1 MSASRIVK
9 FSLCATAL
17 LIFSAAGFAQNYYQD
32 YPDFQAGN
40 ARSEALQV
48 TTCGAFAYK
57 VAEPVL
63 GTGSYPTQ
71 SDFQND
77 LVFSLYGTQVTP
89 DVVGKITFTLRESG
103 GIQYVD
109 WSISSPYAV
118 CAVIVK
124 GGPGARVYYYP
135 AGAGSDSGLT
145 APINSNNGKPFDV
158 SHVTFVFYRTDMPP
172 ECWKDETAWAAG
184 SRYVSRGNWATYT
197 QYVSGSTVILYAGQ
211 TMNAGTV
218 QFSAVSGGTV
228 TITITLASG
237 WRFAPVDEN
246 VKIQDYSSPP
256 PSENPI
262 PGKFTSKGTADS
274 GSNTFSI
281 VVPANNYYGVHV
293 DVERRVACPMPM

>member
-9 FSLCATAL
+9 FILCAAAL
-17 LIFSAAGFAQNYYQD
+17 LIFSAAGYAQNYYQD

-40 ARSEALQV
+40 ARTEAVQV

-71 SDFQND
+71 SDFQD
-77 LVFSLYGTQVTP
+77 GLVFSLYGTQVTP
-89 DVVGKITFTLRESG
+89 DVVGKITFTLRESDK
-103 GIQYVD
+103 IQYVD

-135 AGAGSDSGLT
+135 AGADSDSGLT
-145 APINSNNGKPFDV
+145 APINPKNDKPFDV

-172 ECWKDETAWAAG
+172 ECWKDETAWADG

-197 QYVSGSTVILYAGQ
+197 KYDSGSTVILYAGQ
-211 TMNAGTV
+211 TMDAGTV
-218 QFSAVSGGTV
+218 QFSEVSADGEVTV
-228 TITITLASG
+228 TITLNPG
-237 WRFAPVDEN
+237 WRFAPVPEN
-246 VKIQDYSSPP
+246 VKIQDYETA
-256 PSENPI
+256 PSEKPI
-262 PGKFTSKGTADS
+262 PGQFKWKGTADS

-293 DVERRVACPMPM
+293 DVERRVACPM